1 MPWKKGVVLLGLLA
15 FVLFGWTK
23 VVSASPTTNRL
34 EGTDRYGT
42 AVAIS
47 QAGWPN
53 GAMTAVLTTG
63 ENFPDALSAAPLAR
77 KFNAPILLTEQNE
90 LNPETAAEL
99 SRLHV
104 KKVYIIGGV
113 GAVSAEV
120 QSQLTTMGISTTRIA
135 GVDRYDTSVQ
145 VAKMVGMGKGVF
157 IVSGETFPDAVSAA
171 PIAAALGMPVVLVPP
186 DGQNPSLQTFLKS
199 RFQHIYAVNG
209 NNELSQSL
217 ISRLANAQV
226 ISGGDRYERNANLIK
241 YFANSLQF
249 NSIYV
254 ATGQDYPDALTAAAL
269 AAQTQAPV
277 VLVAGDKV
285 PVSVQGMLN
294 SEVINQINIVGGEA
308 AVSSGMGGVLQS
320 IPARILSLANVTAS
334 SSSAQ
339 QYQLPKTVGAILS
352 DGSQVQVP
360 VTWNLSS
367 VNTGQTGNYTYTTT
381 NTVYTY
387 TGTVKGYSGA
397 ATLSL
402 TVLPSSTVTFGR
414 IAAEAV
420 LGFSYN
426 FPTTVTGTLS
436 DKTTQQYPVTWNV
449 SGNNVSLKKVGSY
462 TFQGSV
468 AGMNQK
474 VSLTL
479 KVVNNAPVNLD
490 DGNLQQ
496 FVRYQLTGSTTGG
509 PLYLSDVLKITS
521 LQANGK
527 NISNLAGLQNFYN
540 LTYLDLG
547 NNQVSS
553 TTLSNLRNLPN
564 LKTLILNNNQ
574 LTGVSGLQGLSG
586 LQYLDVSHNDLTNF
600 APLSGMTQLTSLFVG
615 DNHTSNYTPLR
626 GLYNNLTYRDFYL

>member
-1 MPWKKGVVLLGLLA
+1 MSWRKGMVLLGLLA
-15 FVLFGWTK
+15 FVWLGWAR
-23 VVSASPTTNRL
+23 VVSASPTANRL
-34 EGTDRYGT
+34 EGADRYGT

-47 QAGWPN
+47 QTGWPN
-53 GAMTAVLTTG
+53 GAMTAVLATG

-90 LNPETAAEL
+90 LNANTAAEL

-104 KKVYIIGGV
+104 KKVFIIGGV
-113 GAVSAEV
+113 GAVSATV
-120 QSQLTTMGISTTRIA
+120 QTQLTTMGISTTRIS

-145 VAKMVGMGKGVF
+145 VAKTVGVGKGIFV
-157 IVSGETFPDAVSAA
+157 VSGQSFPDAVSAA
-171 PIAAALGMPVVLVPP
+171 PIAAALGMPVVLVPS
-186 DGQNPSLQTFLKS
+186 DGLTPSLQTFLKG

-209 NNELSQSL
+209 NNELGASL
-217 ISRLANAQV
+217 IGQFPNAQV
-226 ISGGDRYERNANLIK
+226 ISGNDRYERNANLIK

-254 ATGQDYPDALTAAAL
+254 ATGRDYPDALTAAAL
-269 AAQTQAPV
+269 AAQNQAPV
-277 VLVAGDKV
+277 VLVAGDQV
-285 PVSVQGMLN
+285 PASVREMLN
-294 SEVINQINIVGGEA
+294 SEVINQINIVGGNA
-308 AVSSGMGGVLQS
+308 AVSSGMGAVLQS

-334 SSSAQ
+334 SSSTQ

-360 VTWNLSS
+360 VTWSLSS
-367 VNTGQTGNYTYTTT
+367 VNTGQTGNYTYTST

-387 TGTVKGYSGA
+387 TGKVNGYSGS

-402 TVLPSSTVTFGR
+402 TVLPSTAVTFGR
-414 IAAEAV
+414 ITAEAV

-426 FPTTVTGTLS
+426 FPATVTGTLS

-479 KVVNNAPVNLD
+479 NVVNNALVNLD

-496 FVRYQLTGSTTGG
+496 LVRYQLTGSTTGG

-547 NNQVSS
+547 NNQVDS
-553 TTLSNLRNLPN
+553 TTLSNLSKLPN

-574 LTGVSGLQGLSG
+574 LTNISGLQGLSG
-586 LQYLDVSHNDLTNF
+586 LQYLDVSHNDLTTF

-615 DNHTSNYTPLR
+615 ENHTSDYTPLR
-626 GLYNNLTYRDFYL
+626 GLYNNLIYRDFYL